1 MFNKHAFLVYV
12 CVWGGGR
19 VIVQGAPE
27 GSTGRLIF
35 VVAFG
40 EACAKLLL
48 QYMNDLFL
56 RSEISCLHG
65 VFNRFI
71 REFGH

>member
-1 MFNKHAFLVYV
+1 MRFFMTRTTGFFLCV
-12 CVWGGGR
+12 CVVCVCVGGGG

-40 EACAKLLL
+40 KACA
-48 QYMNDLFL
+48 
-56 RSEISCLHG
+56 
-65 VFNRFI
+65 
-71 REFGH
+71 

>member
-1 MFNKHAFLVYV
+1 MLVKYQGTGQQYRGQIYEYMCAFLRPEQRDFV
-12 CVWGGGR
+12 CVCVGGGG

-40 EACAKLLL
+40 EACA
-48 QYMNDLFL
+48 
-56 RSEISCLHG
+56 
-65 VFNRFI
+65 
-71 REFGH
+71 

>member
-1 MFNKHAFLVYV
+1 MCV
-12 CVWGGGR
+12 CVCVGGGG

-40 EACAKLLL
+40 EACA
-48 QYMNDLFL
+48 
-56 RSEISCLHG
+56 
-65 VFNRFI
+65 
-71 REFGH
+71 

>member
-1 MFNKHAFLVYV
+1 MLDKSGNWSTVPWSNIRVYV
-12 CVWGGGR
+12 RFFKTRTTGFFFVCVCGGGG

-40 EACAKLLL
+40 EACA
-48 QYMNDLFL
+48 
-56 RSEISCLHG
+56 
-65 VFNRFI
+65 
-71 REFGH
+71 